1 MDSKSTRFPSPVERK
16 SMWLQ
21 PSVAAGWSPG
31 LLLVLDPACAICT
44 CRWTMPPQWW
54 CHEDARML
62 EGPTQEVHM
71 LSHRLFVGL
80 INQSGALRWQRCIV
94 LAPPPAQTDA
104 ACASRYVGGACSC
117 FCLFRVPS
125 LASWTAESLWKLKQ
139 GHGQHCCAC
148 PFCVTG
154 MEILGAP
161 CGTCHSLL
169 SLVTQKPWN
178 SLLLFWDKHYFNVY
192 SLFHLCQNQG
202 LKTVPA
208 IMTKFL
214 RFPSF

>member
-1 MDSKSTRFPSPVERK
+1 MDSKSSRFPSPVERK

-54 CHEDARML
+54 CHEDARTL
-62 EGPTQEVHM
+62 EGPTQEVHVP
-71 LSHRLFVGL
+71 SCHLFVGL
-80 INQSGALRWQRCIV
+80 INWSGVLCWQRCIV

-125 LASWTAESLWKLKQ
+125 LASWTAVIVK
-139 GHGQHCCAC
+139 
-148 PFCVTG
+148 
-154 MEILGAP
+154 AP
-161 CGTCHSLL
+161 GGPRSALLCLSLL
-169 SLVTQKPWN
+169 CNWAGDFGGPMWN
-178 SLLLFWDKHYFNVY
+178 LPFPAQLSNTKALEQQPVAIPETNIISTFTACFT
-192 SLFHLCQNQG
+192 SA
-202 LKTVPA
+202 KTRDW
-208 IMTKFL
+208 KQFL
-214 RFPSF
+214 Q